1 MTFSNNISIK
11 TLIEMI
17 DHRLRHRFIGYFV
30 VESKILDEENK
41 ISEITIHTHEST
53 KQDAEIVIN
62 DIKTYTENNYNLT
75 IIRNKNIKQDKI
87 LDDTY
92 EIKILTM
99 NRYIGG

>member
-17 DHRLRHRFIGYFV
+17 DHRLRTQYKEYFI
-30 VESKILDEENK
+30 VEQKIINEEKK
-41 ISEITIHTHEST
+41 ISEIIIHTHEPT
-53 KQDAEIVIN
+53 KENIEITI
-62 DIKTYTENNYNLT
+62 DEIKNYMEHNHNLT
-75 IIRNKNIKQDKI
+75 IIKNKNIKQDEI
-87 LDDTY
+87 LKDTY